1 MVVPSVPENELERL
15 ADLLSYDILDTPAEE
30 ELNEIVQLAS
40 DVCNTP
46 ISLISLIDD
55 KRQWFKA
62 RKGLDAQETSKEF
75 AFCAHAIHG
84 NDLFMV
90 PNALEDERFWDNPL
104 VEGRP
109 DIRFYAGVPLTS
121 AQGHNLGTLCVIGTE
136 PATLTE
142 EQIRALQIL
151 AKQVVTHFEL
161 RKNNRHLTEALK
173 TVDKQK
179 EELSS
184 HNKTLT
190 RLLSI
195 IGHDLK
201 GPVENLKQL
210 FSLFVSAKLSKE
222 EIDSLAADLN
232 GRLESTSDLLG
243 NLLSWATSQ
252 LNDASLQ
259 SDKFDLHDIAE
270 EQLHRIKGSAVA
282 KGNSLLNKVK
292 KGSVITAD
300 RDIIRFVIRNL
311 ITNANKFTSEGAI
324 SVALEES
331 EDLSRIVVA
340 DTGQGMSQ
348 EAIKALFN
356 WNDRRTTAGTL
367 GEKGSGLGLLIV
379 RQFASQYNGRL
390 IIESEVG
397 KGTKV
402 VFEMAKDIDMEPST
416 D

>member
-1 MVVPSVPENELERL
+1 MVTPPISKDEKARL
-15 ADLLSYDILDTPAEE
+15 ADLLSYNILDTPEEE

-40 DVCNTP
+40 EICNKP
-46 ISLISLIDD
+46 ISTITLIDE
-55 KRQWFKA
+55 KRQWHKA
-62 RKGLDAQETSKEF
+62 RKGIDGREGERDF

-84 NDLFMV
+84 DDLMMV
-90 PNALEDERFWDNPL
+90 PDAKQDERFHDNPL
-104 VEGRP
+104 VEGAP
-109 DIRFYAGVPLTS
+109 HIRFYAGVPLKS
-121 AQGHNLGTLCVIGTE
+121 AKGFSLGTLCVIGTE
-136 PATLTE
+136 PTTLSE
-142 EQIRALQIL
+142 VQQRALKIL
-151 AKQVVTHFEL
+151 AKQVVTYFEL

-173 TVDKQK
+173 IVDKQK

-210 FSLFVSAKLSKE
+210 FSLFVSGKLSKD

-232 GRLESTSDLLG
+232 ERLESTSDLLG

-252 LNDASLQ
+252 LNDASLH

-270 EQLHRIKGSAVA
+270 EQLHRIKRSAVA

-311 ITNANKFTSEGAI
+311 IANANKFTSEGAI

-331 EDLSRIVVA
+331 EGVNRIVVE

-348 EAIKALFN
+348 EAIKSLFN
-356 WNDRRTTAGTL
+356 WNDRRTTTGTS

-379 RQFASQYNGRL
+379 GQFASQYNGRL

-402 VFEMAKDIDMEPST
+402 AFEMAKDINMVPSL

>member
-1 MVVPSVPENELERL
+1 MVTPPISKDEKARL
-15 ADLLSYDILDTPAEE
+15 ADLLSYNILDTPEEE

-40 DVCNTP
+40 EICNKP
-46 ISLISLIDD
+46 ISTITLIDE
-55 KRQWFKA
+55 KRQWHKA
-62 RKGLDAQETSKEF
+62 RKGIDGREGERDF

-84 NDLFMV
+84 DDLMMV
-90 PNALEDERFWDNPL
+90 PDAKQDERFHDNPL
-104 VEGRP
+104 VEGAP
-109 DIRFYAGVPLTS
+109 NIRFYAGVPLKS
-121 AQGHNLGTLCVIGTE
+121 AKGYSLGTLCVIGTE
-136 PATLTE
+136 PTILTE
-142 EQIRALQIL
+142 VQQRALKIL
-151 AKQVVTHFEL
+151 AKQVVTYFEL

-210 FSLFVSAKLSKE
+210 FNLFVDGRLSKE
-222 EIDSLAADLN
+222 EIDNLGADLN
-232 GRLESTSDLLG
+232 ERLESTSDLLG

-252 LNDASLQ
+252 LNDASLH

-270 EQLHRIKGSAVA
+270 EQLHRIKRSAVD

-311 ITNANKFTSEGAI
+311 IANANKFTSEGAI
-324 SVALEES
+324 SVTLEES
-331 EDLSRIVVA
+331 EGLDRIIVE

-356 WNDRRTTAGTL
+356 WNDRRTTAGTS

-379 RQFASQYNGRL
+379 RQFASQCNGQL
-390 IIESEVG
+390 TIESEVG

-402 VFEMAKDIDMEPST
+402 VFEMAKGTNMEPSQE
-416 D
+416 